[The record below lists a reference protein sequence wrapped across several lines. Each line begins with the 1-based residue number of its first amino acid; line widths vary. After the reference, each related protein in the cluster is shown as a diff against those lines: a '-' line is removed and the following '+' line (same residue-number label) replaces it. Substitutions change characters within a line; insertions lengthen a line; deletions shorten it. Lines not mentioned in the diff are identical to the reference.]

1 MGLSESGRVRRRW
14 RFPLPKTTVTLA
26 DPLVGSIDL
35 DAIIREVPPGF
46 QAKGMFFARLA
57 NQLGDG
63 FEALLPKLAAP
74 PKLGRY
80 VPFSDYPQGDYM
92 RISAAVAQKLYPSVG
107 LREGFRRLSRDDFG
121 VFASSTLGKIF
132 LAAIGDARSAL
143 LKVPAIYQ
151 KMAPGSWTVHGEELD
166 ASTIRLEF
174 GPHPGA
180 WEFQL
185 GQLEGVVLNFGGTPV
200 TTITTF
206 LDRKIQFD
214 VRYVR

>member
-1 MGLSESGRVRRRW
+1 MTR
-14 RFPLPKTTVTLA
+14 TTVTPA
-26 DPLVGSIDL
+26 DPLVGSLDL
-35 DAIIREVPPGF
+35 EAVIRVIPEGF
-46 QAKGMFFARLA
+46 HAKGMFFARIA
-57 NQLGDG
+57 NQLGGG

-92 RISAAVAQKLYPSVG
+92 RICAAVAQKLYPSVG
-107 LREGFRRLSRDDFG
+107 LREGFRRISRDDFG

-132 LAAIGDARSAL
+132 LAAVGDVRSAL
-143 LKVPAIYQ
+143 LKVPSIYQ
-151 KMAPGSWTVHGEELD
+151 KMAPGSWTVRGEELD

-185 GQLEGVVLNFGGTPV
+185 GQLEGVVLNYGGTPL
-200 TTITTF
+200 TTIVT
-206 LDRKIQFD
+206 LPDRKIQFD
-214 VRYVR
+214 IRYTR